1 MVAKLPHF
9 DAQYEH
15 NQNQIRSGFKIYPA
29 MQIIQSRG
37 QLAFHA
43 SLAPGHTLGDS
54 WSLLATPGHFRQL
67 STSRFCLQ
75 AGEDVPHGGEDD
87 EEDEGGGEEGVAQHV
102 HRQEELAN
110 HAAGGVPG

>member
-67 STSRFCLQ
+67 SSSRFRLQ
-75 AGEDVPHGGEDD
+75 AGEDVPHWGEDD

>member
-1 MVAKLPHF
+1 MVNF

-15 NQNQIRSGFKIYPA
+15 SQKKIRSVFKIYPA
-29 MQIIQSRG
+29 MQITRSRG

-67 STSRFCLQ
+67 SSSRFRLQ
-75 AGEDVPHGGEDD
+75 AGEDVPHWGEDD

-102 HRQEELAN
+102 HRQEKLTN
-110 HAAGGVPG
+110 HAAGRVPG